1 MTSVPANDGGSRSPR
16 LRLFVAVDVPEQVTE
31 EIEAVITPL
40 RAAAPGL
47 RWTETGSWHLTA
59 AFLGGVEASLLDK
72 VTSAVARAAAG
83 SHPFTLRLS
92 GTAGT
97 FPGGVLWAGLEPAPL
112 LDELAAALRVHA
124 AALGLPGEDRP
135 FHAHLTLARS
145 ARGTRLPDDIVER
158 YDGPRLPWTVREI
171 ALMRSRLAVGG
182 ARHEIIERFILGEP
196 FSRPA

>member
-1 MTSVPANDGGSRSPR
+1 MSSVPSTSGAGRSPR
-16 LRLFVAVDVPEQVTE
+16 MRLFVAVDVPEQVTQE
-31 EIEAVITPL
+31 VEAAIAPL
-40 RAAAPGL
+40 RASAPGL
-47 RWTETGSWHLTA
+47 RWTEADSWHLTA
-59 AFLGGVEASLLDK
+59 AFLGGVEASMVDR
-72 VTSAVARAAAG
+72 VISAVARAAAG

-97 FPGGVLWAGLEPAPL
+97 FPGGVLWADLEPAPL

-145 ARGTRLPDDIVER
+145 ARGTRLPDDLVER
-158 YDGPRLPWTVREI
+158 YDGPRLPWTVRSI

-182 ARHEIIERFILGEP
+182 ARHETLERYILGEP